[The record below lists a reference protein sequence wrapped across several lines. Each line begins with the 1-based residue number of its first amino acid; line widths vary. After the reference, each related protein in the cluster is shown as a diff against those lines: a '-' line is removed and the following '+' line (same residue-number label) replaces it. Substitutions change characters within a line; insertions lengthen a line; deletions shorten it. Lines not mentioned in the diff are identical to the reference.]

1 MPSCPCLDH
10 PGSSYLTGEGRLLY
24 PLADLPS
31 PPLSLPP
38 VQANTIALSGNPDPQ
53 PHSGQKMGRK
63 KIQISRIGDERNRQV
78 TFTKRKFGL
87 MKKAYELSV
96 LCDCEIA
103 LIIFNSANKLFQYAS
118 TDMDKVLLKYTEYN
132 EPHESRTNKDIIEAL
147 HKKENKGQ
155 ESPEVDQDPQYILT
169 PRTEEKFQKISQDF
183 DMMMHRNVMNNRGLP
198 AYQSQGMT
206 GMMPMS
212 GHYHQGGHPG
222 QTLMPPHTMPQQ
234 GSLSPRPNSTG
245 GMMDL
250 NNSNGYSSGSPNHH
264 QMAGSPSPGM
274 MNRSKHSPPSPGVG
288 QRNNLRVAIPNSR
301 SDLPVSEDGGLSDES
316 LVDSDYLTQLGPARD
331 LSLNHLNRS
340 SHNSMGTPAVSMATP
355 SMHGSGS
362 FSGLSPFPGDF
373 PMNSGDIHGLGNF
386 SSSGLLSGHWSN
398 QMSITSALQHGM
410 NNNSM
415 NLSVNTANHGNMSI
429 KSEPISPPRDS
440 TTPSSQH
447 QLRPPS
453 NGHMSGHVSPHHMS
467 NHSNSSSPVGLNGGT
482 PTDFDGP
489 SMKRP
494 RMAEWAAS

>member
-1 MPSCPCLDH
+1 
-10 PGSSYLTGEGRLLY
+10 
-24 PLADLPS
+24 
-31 PPLSLPP
+31 
-38 VQANTIALSGNPDPQ
+38 
-53 PHSGQKMGRK
+53 MGRK

-155 ESPEVDQDPQYILT
+155 ESPEVDQDQQYILT

-198 AYQSQGMT
+198 AYQNQGMT

-212 GHYHQGGHPG
+212 GHYHQGHHG
-222 QTLMPPHTMPQQ
+222 QSLMPPHTMSQQ
-234 GSLSPRPNSTG
+234 GSMSPRPNSTG
-245 GMMDL
+245 GMMDM
-250 NNSNGYSSGSPNHH
+250 NNSNGYGGAGSPNHH

-274 MNRSKHSPPSPGVG
+274 MNRSKHSPPSPGSI
-288 QRNNLRVAIPNSR
+288 QRNNLRVSIPNSR
-301 SDLPVSEDGGLSDES
+301 SDLP
-316 LVDSDYLTQLGPARD
+316 
-331 LSLNHLNRS
+331 NHLNRN
-340 SHNSMGTPAVSMATP
+340 SHNPMGTPAVSMSTP
-355 SMHGSGS
+355 SMAGNGN
-362 FSGLSPFPGDF
+362 FSGLSPFPGDM
-373 PMNSGDIHGLGNF
+373 MNSGDLHGLGNF

-415 NLSVNTANHGNMSI
+415 NLSVNTANQGNMCI

-467 NHSNSSSPVGLNGGT
+467 GHVSPHHMSGHVSPHHMSGHGSPHHMSNHSSDSSSPLGMNGGT